1 MSESENKT
9 NQVDFKSIVSYI
21 QTAWKYLLKKWV
33 IVVIF
38 GFSGAGIG
46 LGLSFILKPDYNAHL
61 SFALVER
68 APGGSGLASLASSFG
83 LSGLLGG
90 GSTGAFS
97 GDNLLEI
104 IKSRRAVENTL
115 LYPMQYNG
123 KKVTM
128 IDAYIEFNELHDQWK
143 NAKNKELR
151 TVNFPVEL
159 IREKYSRTQDS
170 VLFITYETFMK
181 TGALS
186 VVRKDKKI
194 SIVNVKFTSKDEQF
208 SKEFVENLMNETYT
222 FYKQT
227 KTSQSRANIQMME
240 HIADSIRNLYEK
252 ALYGS
257 AGISQVNINEAFQR
271 AAVPKIKN
279 ENDAL
284 LYGTVYAEVLKNLE
298 TLKLDLARETPIVQ
312 LIDTPRY
319 PLEIKKLG
327 KLKGLVFGGL
337 IGGIIITL
345 WLLMRMKNK
354 EDY

>member
-1 MSESENKT
+1 
-9 NQVDFKSIVSYI
+9 
-21 QTAWKYLLKKWV
+21 
-33 IVVIF
+33 
-38 GFSGAGIG
+38 
-46 LGLSFILKPDYNAHL
+46 
-61 SFALVER
+61 
-68 APGGSGLASLASSFG
+68 
-83 LSGLLGG
+83 
-90 GSTGAFS
+90 
-97 GDNLLEI
+97 
-104 IKSRRAVENTL
+104 
-115 LYPMQYNG
+115 
-123 KKVTM
+123 
-128 IDAYIEFNELHDQWK
+128 
-143 NAKNKELR
+143 
-151 TVNFPVEL
+151 
-159 IREKYSRTQDS
+159 
-170 VLFITYETFMK
+170 
-181 TGALS
+181 
-186 VVRKDKKI
+186 
-194 SIVNVKFTSKDEQF
+194 
-208 SKEFVENLMNETYT
+208 MNETYT

-271 AAVPKIKN
+271 AAVPKIKS

-345 WLLMRMKNK
+345 WLLMRMNIKK
-354 EDY
+354 EN